1 MAHLMLEII
10 SPTGV
15 LFKGDCAMATVPS
28 VEGEMGL
35 MYGHEA
41 VVAALGEGQVKIFD
55 DKQNVVKTFDVK
67 SGFAEMQGTKK
78 LLVLLDS

>member
-1 MAHLMLEII
+1 MANLKLEII

-15 LFKGDCAMATVPS
+15 LFKGECSIVTIPS
-28 VEGEMGL
+28 AEGEMGV

-41 VVAALGEGQVKIFD
+41 VIASLQEGKIQVFD
-55 DKQNVVKTFDVK
+55 ASNAVVKTFDVK
-67 SGFAEMQGTKK
+67 SGFAEMQGQEK